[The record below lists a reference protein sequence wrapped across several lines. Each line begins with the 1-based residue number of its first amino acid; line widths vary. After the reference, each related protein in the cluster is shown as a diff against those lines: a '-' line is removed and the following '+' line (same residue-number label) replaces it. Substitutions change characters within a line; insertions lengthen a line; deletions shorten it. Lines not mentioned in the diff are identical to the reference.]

1 MQQIHDMA
9 LKAGI
14 LEKPIAMKDL
24 IDRSFIPKEIKP
36 ASIAVQ

>member
-1 MQQIHDMA
+1 

-14 LEKPIAMKDL
+14 LEKPIEMKDL

-36 ASIAVQ
+36 AAISVN